1 MKIGLIVLSA
11 LVSFNV
17 SAKSLSCTAS
27 LFSKAEE
34 EKSFIAAM
42 EWMEKNKIQDESLI
56 PEEFNVKPVKVDT
69 RTVRLDESGDADLAG
84 IIIDSYEK
92 HGISYNYAAYAQN
105 GFITYIGAENE
116 VEHSG
121 AGTRLKN
128 QTTANFSSSSLEDG
142 SELQL
147 ECEIK

>member
-1 MKIGLIVLSA
+1 MKIGLIVLSV

-17 SAKSLSCTAS
+17 SAKSLTCTAS
-27 LFSKAEE
+27 LFSKDEE
-34 EKSFIAAM
+34 EKAFLAAM
-42 EWMEKNKIQDESLI
+42 EWMKKNNVTDEAQI
-56 PEEFNVKPVKVDT
+56 PEEFNIKPVKVDT
-69 RTVRLDESGDADLAG
+69 RTVKLDESGDADLVG

-92 HGISYNYAAYAQN
+92 HGISYNYAAYAQK

-128 QTTANFSSSSLEDG
+128 QTSANFSSSSLEDG

>member
-1 MKIGLIVLSA
+1 MKFGIIVMSMFMAFSA
-11 LVSFNV
+11 

-27 LFSKAEE
+27 LYSKNED
-34 EKSFIAAM
+34 EKKFFAAM
-42 EWMEKNKIQDESLI
+42 EWMEKNNVTDESKV
-56 PEEFNVKPVKVDT
+56 PEEFHIKPVKVDT
-69 RTVRLDESGDADLAG
+69 RTVKLDESGDADLGG

>member
-1 MKIGLIVLSA
+1 MKFGIIALSMLMA
-11 LVSFNV
+11 FSA

-27 LFSKAEE
+27 LYSKDED
-34 EKSFIAAM
+34 EKQFIAAM
-42 EWMEKNKIQDESLI
+42 EWMKKNNVTDESKV
-56 PEEFNVKPVKVDT
+56 PEEFHIKPVKVDT
-69 RTVRLDESGDADLAG
+69 RTVKLDESGDADLGG

-116 VEHSG
+116 VKHSG
-121 AGTRLKN
+121 SGTRLKN
-128 QTTANFSSSSLEDG
+128 QTSANFSSSSLEDG